1 MPRYVIERDFG
12 VVNDDEMMEIAVLS
26 KTAILE
32 QFPDITWDHS
42 HVVSDDAGAIKTFCV
57 YEAPSEE
64 RVREHAARMGRHVVL
79 HIYEIGGDIT
89 PDEITV

>member
-12 VVNDDEMMEIAVLS
+12 NVDDDEMLEIAVLS
-26 KTAILE
+26 KVTGLE
-32 QFPDITWDHS
+32 QVPDITWEHS
-42 HVVSDDAGAIKTFCV
+42 HVCSGDDGAIKTFCI

-79 HIYEIGGDIT
+79 HVYEIAGEIT
-89 PDEITV
+89 PDEIRV